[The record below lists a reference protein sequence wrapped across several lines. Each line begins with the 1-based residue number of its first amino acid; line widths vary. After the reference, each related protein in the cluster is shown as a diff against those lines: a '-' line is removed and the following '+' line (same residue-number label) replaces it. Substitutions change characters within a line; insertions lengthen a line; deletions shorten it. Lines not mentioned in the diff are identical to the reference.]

1 MQILGQEDNRLS
13 LEVAIEQ
20 DLPALL
26 IGETGTGK
34 TTLVREYA
42 EIHKRELLRVSCTGQ
57 TSTDEILGKWLIRD
71 KETYW
76 QDGAIT
82 MAMRKG
88 WWVVVDEVNSALPE
102 VLFSL
107 HSLLDDDKKITLVEK
122 DGEVVR
128 PEKNFRFFATMNPMD
143 EYAGTKELNKAFL
156 SRFAV
161 VLHVDYPEP
170 DVEINILTNVGVDKS
185 IAKLMVGVA
194 TLLRN
199 AKDEDKIFYT
209 CSTRDLIYW
218 GMLSNLVGLD
228 RSFEIAVMNKADVDR
243 KTVHEIYSK
252 NVKPLKDIAKK
263 YKLDTV
269 KELEAYLLGKIKEN
283 EEKYNEVQSK
293 LKELDAKKDQ
303 IIKDFLDG
311 EIEKKISGGKADVK
325 KRRKSN

>member
-1 MQILGQEDNRLS
+1 MKIIGQDDNKIS
-13 LEVAIEQ
+13 LEVAISQ
-20 DLPALL
+20 NLPALL

-42 EIHKRELLRVSCTGQ
+42 TQNGRELLRISCTGQ

-107 HSLLDDDKKITLVEK
+107 HSLLDDDRKITLVEK

-128 PEKNFRFFATMNPMD
+128 PHDDFRFFATMNPME

-161 VLHVDYPEP
+161 VLHVDYPDEK
-170 DVEINILTNVGVDKS
+170 VETEILKGAGVDAS

-218 GMLSNLVGLD
+218 GTLSNVVGLD
-228 RSFEIAVMNKADVDR
+228 RSFEIAIMNKADIDR
-243 KTVHEIYSK
+243 QAVHDIYSK
-252 NVKPLKDIAKK
+252 AVKPLKDIAKR
-263 YKLDTV
+263 YNLNTI
-269 KELEAYLLGKIKEN
+269 KELEDHLVNKIKES
-283 EEKYNEVQSK
+283 ESKYNDVVNK
-293 LKELDAKKDQ
+293 IKELEAKKDQ
-303 IIKDFLDG
+303 IIKEFLDNK
-311 EIEKKISGGKADVK
+311 IEEKITHAKKT
-325 KRRKSN
+325 RKTD